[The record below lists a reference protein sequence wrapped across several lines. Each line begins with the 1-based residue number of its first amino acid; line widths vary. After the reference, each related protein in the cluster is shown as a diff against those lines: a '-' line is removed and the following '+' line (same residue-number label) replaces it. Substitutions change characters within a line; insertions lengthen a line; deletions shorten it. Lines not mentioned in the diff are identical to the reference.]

1 MSGVYRHDCGCSEGS
16 FEYCVRSWMSSV
28 DLGQWARSVGGW
40 YDRWSVARVNPQ
52 VDRLI
57 HEKTGVVLL
66 GVAVGSAFLGLFSSP
81 PSRSPALGPLLPLL
95 PHDAALRSLCLFTLP
110 RHPSPRPTATSLG
123 PPGVRLTPP
132 HSTLF
137 LLLILILSLDFLSLP
152 SSPALPLKTTIV
164 RQDVVHLNQVL
175 QSVLVYPPTGL

>member
-1 MSGVYRHDCGCSEGS
+1 MCGGCVGEVQ
-16 FEYCVRSWMSSV
+16 VRSSGE
-28 DLGQWARSVGGW
+28 LPR
-40 YDRWSVARVNPQ
+40 R
-52 VDRLI
+52 
-57 HEKTGVVLL
+57 KTTST
-66 GVAVGSAFLGLFSSP
+66 VAVNGGSGEVKANWGVDGVDGIRSYPQLSAFLGLFSSP

-164 RQDVVHLNQVL
+164 RQDVLHLNQVL